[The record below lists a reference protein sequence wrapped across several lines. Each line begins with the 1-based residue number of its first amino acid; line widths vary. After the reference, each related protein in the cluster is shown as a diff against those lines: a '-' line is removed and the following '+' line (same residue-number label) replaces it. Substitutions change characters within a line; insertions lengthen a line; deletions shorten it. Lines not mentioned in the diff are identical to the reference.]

1 MELDYCLIASVPTY
15 MVSIEETLFST
26 PVLIGQVI
34 LRDMGIRPSLCDK
47 RGGGEEAC
55 GKAFNFDAGDSESCD
70 SHFSN
75 VDNLTMFKTS

>member
-1 MELDYCLIASVPTY
+1 

-34 LRDMGIRPSLCDK
+34 LRDMGIRPSLRDK
-47 RGGGEEAC
+47 RGEETC

-70 SHFSN
+70 LHFSN
-75 VDNLTMFKTS
+75 VDNLTMFETS